1 MASPAVPVTEGSKGL
16 KTGALGLVSVIVIG
30 VASTAPGYSLAASL
44 GFVSDEVGL
53 KAPAI
58 MWLAFVPMAFIAA
71 AYYYLNR
78 ADPDCGTTF
87 TWVTRAMG
95 PKSGWMGG
103 WGIFMADLII
113 MPSLAQ
119 ISAIYLFLLFGA
131 DGLAASTFWTT
142 VVGIIFILAMT
153 WICYTGIELSA
164 RSQVILLGTEL
175 GVLVVFSV
183 VALVR
188 VYADA
193 FPDSVKPSL
202 SWLSPFGI
210 PVAALTSGILIS
222 VFIYWGWDTAVTVNE
237 ESQDA
242 NRIPGLAAVLSTVIL
257 LLIYVITTFAAQAV
271 HGAGFLADNADDVLS
286 ATGKDVLGGVFDKFL
301 IIAVLTSAAASCQT
315 TILPSARTMLSMGAY
330 KAAPE
335 KFARIHPRHLTPD
348 YSTWFFGL
356 VSCAWYLVLVVAGGD
371 VLADSIVGVGLMIAF
386 YYGITGYACVAY
398 YWSHLFTS
406 LKNFVF
412 VGLLPLLGA
421 LMLTWVF
428 VKSLIDLANPE
439 NSESGASWFG
449 LGPPFVIGGVLLLMG
464 IPLMYLWK
472 AAHPEFFRVKR
483 DPADVRPPPEGG
495 EPLPPLLQSA
505 SAKTEATTESETGAA
520 DDDR

>member
-1 MASPAVPVTEGSKGL
+1 LDTPAPSNAAAPVIESKGL

-53 KAPAI
+53 QAPAI

-87 TWVTRAMG
+87 SWVTRAMG

-103 WGIFMADLII
+103 WGIFIADLII

-142 VVGIIFILAMT
+142 VVGIIFILGMT

-164 RSQVILLGTEL
+164 RSQVLLLGTEL
-175 GVLVVFSV
+175 AVLLVFSV
-183 VALVR
+183 WALFK
-188 VYADA
+188 VYAGD
-193 FPDSVKPSL
+193 FPDSVTPSL
-202 SWLSPFGI
+202 SWLSPFGL
-210 PVAALTSGILIS
+210 PVSALTAGVLIS

-237 ESQDA
+237 ETKDA
-242 NRIPGLAAVLSTVIL
+242 NRTPGLAAVLSTVIL
-257 LLIYVITTFAAQAV
+257 LLIYVITTVAAQAV
-271 HGAGFLADNADDVLS
+271 HGAQYLADNADDVLS
-286 ATGKDVLGGVFDKFL
+286 ATGEDVLGSAFNKIL

-315 TILPSARTMLSMGAY
+315 TILPSARTMLSMGSH
-330 KAAPE
+330 KAAPDR
-335 KFARIHPRHLTPD
+335 FARIHPLHLTPD
-348 YSTWFFGL
+348 FSTWFFGL
-356 VSCAWYLVLVVAGGD
+356 VACAWYLVLVLAGGD

-398 YWSHLFTS
+398 YWGYLFKS
-406 LKNFVF
+406 LKNFIF
-412 VGLLPLLGA
+412 VGLMPLLGA
-421 LMLTWVF
+421 LSLTWVF
-428 VKSLIDLANPE
+428 GKSLITLADPA

-449 LGPPFVIGGVLLLMG
+449 LGPPFVIGGLLLLLG
-464 IPLMYLWK
+464 VPLMFLWK
-472 AAHPEFFRVKR
+472 AGNPEFFRVKR
-483 DPADVRPPPEGG
+483 DPAGRRPSPQGG
-495 EPLPPLLQSA
+495 DPLPPLLEGT
-505 SAKTEATTESETGAA
+505 KGGG
-520 DDDR
+520 DGR

>member
-1 MASPAVPVTEGSKGL
+1 VAGPDTASAPRIESKGL
-16 KTGALGLVSVIVIG
+16 KTGTLGLVSVIVIG

-58 MWLAFVPMAFIAA
+58 LLLAFVPMAFIAA

-103 WGIFMADLII
+103 WGIFVADLVI

-131 DGLAASTFWTT
+131 EGLAESTFWTT

-153 WICYTGIELSA
+153 WICYVGIELSA
-164 RSQVILLGTEL
+164 RSQVLLLGTEL
-175 GVLVVFSV
+175 GVLLVFAV
-183 VALVR
+183 VALVK
-188 VYADA
+188 VYGGD
-193 FPDSVKPSL
+193 FPDSVRPSL
-202 SWLSPFGI
+202 GWLNPFGL
-210 PVAALTSGILIS
+210 PVGAMTAGILIS

-237 ESQDA
+237 ETKDS
-242 NRIPGLAAVLSTVIL
+242 NRTPGRAAVFSTVIL
-257 LLIYVITTFAAQAV
+257 LVIYVITAFAAQAV
-271 HGAGFLADNADDVLS
+271 HGSTFLVDNADDVLS
-286 ATGKDVLGGVFDKFL
+286 ATGGDVLGGFFGKFL

-315 TILPSARTMLSMGAY
+315 TILPSARTMLSMGAH

-335 KFARIHPRHLTPD
+335 RFAKIHPGHLTPG
-348 YSTWFFGL
+348 YATWFFGL
-356 VSCAWYLVLVVAGGD
+356 VSCAWYLVLVMAGGD

-398 YWSHLFTS
+398 YWPHLFKS

-412 VGLLPLLGA
+412 VGLFPLIGA
-421 LMLTWVF
+421 VSLSWVF
-428 VKSLIDLANPE
+428 VKSLIDLAEPE

-449 LGPPFVIGGVLLLMG
+449 LGPPFVIGGLLLLVG
-464 IPLMYLWK
+464 VPLMLLWK
-472 AAHPEFFRVKR
+472 VGHPEFFKLKR
-483 DPADVRPPPEGG
+483 DPAHVKPPPEGG
-495 EPLPPLLQSA
+495 EPAPPLLGIRVEEP
-505 SAKTEATTESETGAA
+505 TDE
-520 DDDR
+520 R

>member
-1 MASPAVPVTEGSKGL
+1 MKDPETAASPRIEGKGL
-16 KTGALGLVSVIVIG
+16 KTGTLGLVSVIVIG

-58 MWLAFVPMAFIAA
+58 LLLAFVPMAFIAA

-103 WGIFMADLII
+103 WGIFVADLVI

-131 DGLAASTFWTT
+131 DGLAESTFWTT
-142 VVGIIFILAMT
+142 VVGILFILAMT
-153 WICYTGIELSA
+153 WICYVGIELSA
-164 RSQVILLGTEL
+164 RSQVLLLSTEL
-175 GVLVVFSV
+175 AVLLVFAI

-188 VYADA
+188 VYGGD
-193 FPDSVKPSL
+193 FPDSVRPSL
-202 SWLSPFGI
+202 GWLNPFGL
-210 PVAALTSGILIS
+210 PVGAMTAGILIS

-237 ESQDA
+237 ETKDS
-242 NRIPGLAAVLSTVIL
+242 NRTPGLAAVLSTVIL
-257 LLIYVITTFAAQAV
+257 LLIYVITAFAAQAV
-271 HGAGFLADNADDVLS
+271 HGSAFLVENADDVLS
-286 ATGKDVLGGVFDKFL
+286 ATGGDVLGSFFDKFL

-315 TILPSARTMLSMGAY
+315 TILPSARTMLSMGAH

-335 KFARIHPRHLTPD
+335 RFASIHPQHLTPGFA
-348 YSTWFFGL
+348 TWFFGIAA
-356 VSCAWYLVLVVAGGD
+356 SIWYLVLVFAGGD

-398 YWSHLFTS
+398 YWPYLFKS
-406 LKNFVF
+406 VKNFIF
-412 VGLLPLLGA
+412 VGLFPLIGA
-421 LMLTWVF
+421 VSLTWVF
-428 VKSLIDLANPE
+428 VKSLIDLVDPE

-449 LGPPFVIGGVLLLMG
+449 LGPPFVIGGLLLLVG
-464 IPLMYLWK
+464 LPLMFLWK
-472 AAHPEFFRVKR
+472 AGHPEFFRLKR
-483 DPADVRPPPEGG
+483 DPAHVKPPPEGG
-495 EPLPPLLQSA
+495 DPAPPLLGVRV
-505 SAKTEATTESETGAA
+505 EEPA
-520 DDDR
+520 DER